1 MERRLC
7 CSPYHSYRRQGRR
20 DWTLGSLQ
28 SCAASHTGR
37 TGKSASRMKGKSS
50 PVKSFE
56 TKTRLP
62 GGLILLM
69 AAVINPGATS
79 HNPHQP
85 AKITW
90 KLNDGQ
96 TYELLNETSGIH
108 PPNTWWPD
116 LYFDLRRLFGT
127 GTGWYG
133 GREHNYHMLQK
144 RELINTDQGWSAEGF
159 WACPGNIRNN
169 WKTCGGLESYFC
181 RAWSCVT
188 SCDGPQKWD
197 VGNWDLVKFTF

>member
-79 HNPHQP
+79 HNPINLLRSPGNSMTGRLMSCSMRPQESTLLTP
-85 AKITW
+85 GGQIYILTSGDS
-90 KLNDGQ
+90 LVLGQGGMGGENTTTMCYRSGSLLTQTRDGQ
-96 TYELLNETSGIH
+96 QRGSG
-108 PPNTWWPD
+108 
-116 LYFDLRRLFGT
+116 L
-127 GTGWYG
+127 
-133 GREHNYHMLQK
+133 
-144 RELINTDQGWSAEGF
+144 A
-159 WACPGNIRNN
+159 
-169 WKTCGGLESYFC
+169 
-181 RAWSCVT
+181 RAT
-188 SCDGPQKWD
+188 
-197 VGNWDLVKFTF
+197 